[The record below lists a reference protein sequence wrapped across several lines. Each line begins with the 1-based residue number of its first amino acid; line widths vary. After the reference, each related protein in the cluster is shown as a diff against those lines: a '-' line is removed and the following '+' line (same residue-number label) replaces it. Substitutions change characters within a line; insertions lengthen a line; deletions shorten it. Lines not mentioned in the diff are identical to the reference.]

1 MATPQQGNILMK
13 FNAVMI
19 VDIKWVA
26 VYQESTHFLS
36 YVKLLFGFG
45 PFRRVAAT
53 FSGKVL
59 FGFNLKKLSL
69 SSCPPPPPPPPH
81 RRIEGL
87 PLYNRAPLY
96 PKALI
101 FKVFVQL
108 DQGFSLLVFISPTFS
123 SVCACCCDRNWMY
136 MLCCDTSFYEKSVT
150 VLFGF
155 IYLNTSKGSILFLS
169 LWRYM
174 CA

>member
-1 MATPQQGNILMK
+1 M
-13 FNAVMI
+13 
-19 VDIKWVA
+19 
-26 VYQESTHFLS
+26 
-36 YVKLLFGFG
+36 KLLFGFG

-69 SSCPPPPPPPPH
+69 SSCPPPPH

-108 DQGFSLLVFISPTFS
+108 DQGFFFVSFHISH
-123 SVCACCCDRNWMY
+123 
-136 MLCCDTSFYEKSVT
+136 
-150 VLFGF
+150 
-155 IYLNTSKGSILFLS
+155 IFLS
-169 LWRYM
+169 L
-174 CA
+174 CLLL